1 MNEKRGQVTVFII
14 LALVI
19 VVLGVLIYLFYPK
32 ISSTLGL
39 STQNPDAF
47 IQECMEDTLTNVVTN
62 LSSQGGSLE
71 PQHYFVYQN
80 QKLEYLCYTN
90 EYYKTCIM
98 QQPMLQAHI
107 ESEIKGAIEEKS
119 KECFDSLKQSY
130 EKKGYQFNMKN
141 GETKVELLPKMVL
154 VTFGNSLTLTKENT
168 ENYNSFQVILNNN
181 LYELV
186 SITNSI
192 LNYEATYGDSET
204 TFYMDYYPDL
214 KVEKYKQ
221 SDGTT
226 VYILTNRDTLD
237 KFQFASRSVAWPPGI
252 STITQ

>member
-47 IQECMEDTLTNVVTN
+47 IQECMEDTLSNIVTN
-62 LSSQGGSLE
+62 LSLQGGSLE

-90 EYYKTCIM
+90 EYYKTCVM
-98 QQPMLQAHI
+98 QQPMLQVHI

-130 EKKGYQFNMKN
+130 EKKGYQVNMKS
-141 GETKVELLPKMVL
+141 GETRVELLPRMVL
-154 VTFGNSLTLTKENT
+154 VTFDNSLTLTKENT

-186 SITNSI
+186 SISSSI

-214 KVEKYKQ
+214 KVEKKKQ